1 MIDQAN
7 MIERLCSQ
15 QEILQRRMATMEVR
29 SSDMVWIVG
38 QIGNA
43 ALFARNLTSQSSGS
57 QLRDVFAEFHHG
69 EGARD
74 V

>member
-1 MIDQAN
+1 MIDQAD
-7 MIERLCSQ
+7 MIERLCFQ
-15 QEILQRRMATMEVR
+15 QEVLQRRMATIEVH

-43 ALFARNLTSQSSGS
+43 ALFARNLASQSSGS
-57 QLRDVFAEFHHG
+57 CLRDVFAEFHHG
-69 EGARD
+69 EGACD